1 VFGGKNN
8 FTIPKLFLKACQ
20 LAEENNISLSAF
32 G

>member
-1 VFGGKNN
+1 MCRENN
-8 FTIPKLFLKACQ
+8 FTIPKLFLKASQ